1 MVEYREKVFLWV
13 FENIVNL
20 HCFRAFF
27 GAAPDPDS
35 FLPQAPDSTSL
46 GPVPNSFLPQAPD
59 SAILCSV
66 PDSFLPQ
73 APASAILCL
82 VPNSFLPQ
90 APDYYIVQCAI
101 KC

>member
-1 MVEYREKVFLWV
+1 MKTHENHSRPGNSPKLHPRFFIAKTIDFEAISDVFCCRQGYSPLERPRIRV
-13 FENIVNL
+13 S
-20 HCFRAFF
+20 A
-27 GAAPDPDS
+27 
-35 FLPQAPDSTSL
+35 QAPDSTSL

-59 SAILCSV
+59 SVILC
-66 PDSFLPQ
+66 F
-73 APASAILCL
+73 

>member
-1 MVEYREKVFLWV
+1 MHTALVLFLTLSSLKLRTPLWRV
-13 FENIVNL
+13 PP
-20 HCFRAFF
+20 F

-73 APASAILCL
+73 APDSAILCL